1 MNTVLQMT
9 KTSEKYLNLDSKLDL
24 KHNKTFF
31 KLNLHNC
38 EMKVSLQLHKTE
50 LLI

>member
-9 KTSEKYLNLDSKLDL
+9 KTSEKYLNLDSKFGPKAQQDL
-24 KHNKTFF
+24 F